1 MIMYEGVDR
10 SCYDHSHCEAGMM
23 CTAGG
28 QFRKSNFRVANLGQ
42 CSDCY
47 YATHSDRDSAV
58 LAIETLV
65 FRFDRTTRAESN
77 PHEIKRKSNESELG
91 SHWAQYCASTDDSP
105 KTCDYIHDNVR
116 LMSGKAMLVLVFV
129 AINLVNAILKD
140 MDQGQHMQ
148 VLIRFRLG
156 MDRAGISSHDESQKV
171 LGLVSIDRHRVVNV
185 MRNASL
191 KLRKYLLP
199 TFIVGAT
206 CSILVQS
213 ELTCAVILMNGL
225 AIGFATEMDDIIIDL
240 LVHASALRSIDDA
253 FNEMARAGP
262 DQYDPFAGHGEGWL
276 VRRIYA
282 CALTFEIL
290 YVVLN
295 LEHALQTFSSAPPG
309 EEFLCEWVSVGIFD
323 FNLYVGVS
331 MACLGTAIS
340 HSKKYMHKKNKKWAF
355 WVFDCV
361 TTPLFCLMVAEFV
374 MAIAKTASLLRGAA
388 DDDDADD
395 ADGFSPTPLP
405 TRAPRRF

>member
-1 MIMYEGVDR
+1 MIMFEGVDR
-10 SCYDHSHCEAGMM
+10 RCYDHTHCMSGMM

-28 QFRKSNFRVANLGQ
+28 HVKKGGDYQAEATRGRNGLGQ

-47 YATHSDRDSAV
+47 YATHEDRDYAV
-58 LAIETLV
+58 GAFET
-65 FRFDRTTRAESN
+65 FIFKFDRTTKAWAN
-77 PHEIKRKSNESELG
+77 PHEIMRKSNNTVTHFVDYCELTDES
-91 SHWAQYCASTDDSP
+91 H
-105 KTCDYIHDNVR
+105 KKCDYIHDNVQ
-116 LMSGKAMLVLVFV
+116 LMSGKAMLVLLFV
-129 AINLVNAILKD
+129 AVNLVNAILKD
-140 MDQGQHMQ
+140 MDQGQNMQ
-148 VLIRFRLG
+148 KLIKFRLAKPTNSHEESDKLFG
-156 MDRAGISSHDESQKV
+156 LAHISS
-171 LGLVSIDRHRVVNV
+171 HRVVNV

-276 VRRIYA
+276 VRRMYA
-282 CALTFEIL
+282 FVLTCEIL
-290 YVVLN
+290 YVVFE
-295 LEHALQTFSSAPPG
+295 LEHVLTAFSSAPAG
-309 EEFLCEWVSVGIFD
+309 EEFLCEWVSLGIFD
-323 FNLYVGVS
+323 FNLYVGVT
-331 MACLGTAIS
+331 MAFLGTAVS
-340 HSKKYMHKKNKKWAF
+340 HEFENLHAKKKKWAF

-361 TTPLFCLMVAEFV
+361 ATPLFCLLAAELV
-374 MAIAKTASLLRGAA
+374 MALAK
-388 DDDDADD
+388 
-395 ADGFSPTPLP
+395 FI
-405 TRAPRRF
+405 FV